1 MRFVAIKS
9 PEQQAVRIA
18 HRTRSILTRQRTQ
31 LSNAIRGHMAEFG
44 LIAPPGRIGMELLA
58 AIIANVNDVRLPLQA
73 KASFQMLIAQLR
85 LVNEQILDSDRQI
98 IASARSTDVGRRL
111 MSIPGVA

>member
-9 PEQQAVRIA
+9 PEQQAVMIA

-73 KASFQMLIAQLR
+73 KASLQMLIAQLR

>member
-1 MRFVAIKS
+1 
-9 PEQQAVRIA
+9 
-18 HRTRSILTRQRTQ
+18 
-31 LSNAIRGHMAEFG
+31 
-44 LIAPPGRIGMELLA
+44 
-58 AIIANVNDVRLPLQA
+58 
-73 KASFQMLIAQLR
+73 MLIAQLR